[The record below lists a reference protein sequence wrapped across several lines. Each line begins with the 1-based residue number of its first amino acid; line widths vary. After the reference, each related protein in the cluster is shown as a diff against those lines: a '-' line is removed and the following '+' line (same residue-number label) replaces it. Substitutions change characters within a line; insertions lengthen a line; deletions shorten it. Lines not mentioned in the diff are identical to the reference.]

1 MLKWLV
7 LACGLATA
15 AGLLAWRLAPS
26 SDYIAPAAGQ
36 DRLRGQAIYQANCA
50 ACHGARLEGQP
61 DWRQRPHLAPP
72 RRALPQRRPV
82 PQGRSGL
89 LP

>member
-36 DRLRGQAIYQANCA
+36 DRLRGQADGKLVNQI
-50 ACHGARLEGQP
+50 AR
-61 DWRQRPHLAPP
+61 D
-72 RRALPQRRPV
+72 
-82 PQGRSGL
+82 L
-89 LP
+89 LTGVA